1 MMKGLTMIENIDIA
15 YCMAKLE
22 DRIRREW
29 ISAKN
34 YLDYCSFVRDCNAR
48 EMSKIAALGVE
59 DPVYE
64 RIIARREIMI
74 YAFEVAFGVDY
85 L

>member
-1 MMKGLTMIENIDIA
+1 MMKGLTMADNIDIA
-15 YCMAKLE
+15 YCMAQLE
-22 DRIRREW
+22 NRIRREW

-34 YLDYCSFVRDCNAR
+34 YLDYCDGN
-48 EMSKIAALGVE
+48 VE

>member
-1 MMKGLTMIENIDIA
+1 MIDNIDIA

-22 DRIRREW
+22 DKIRQEW
-29 ISAKN
+29 KSAKI
-34 YLDYCSFVRDCNAR
+34 YLDCCCDGR
-48 EMSKIAALGVE
+48 VE

-64 RIIARREIMI
+64 RIIARWSTMI
-74 YAFEVAFGVDY
+74 DAFEVAFGVDY